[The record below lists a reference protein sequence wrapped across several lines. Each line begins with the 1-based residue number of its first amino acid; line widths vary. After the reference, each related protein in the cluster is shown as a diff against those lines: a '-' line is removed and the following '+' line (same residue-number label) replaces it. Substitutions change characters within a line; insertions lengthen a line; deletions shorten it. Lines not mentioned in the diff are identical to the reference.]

1 MNHYGG
7 VTKHDARD
15 CAEVA
20 KFPRFCPEMRITDLV
35 VALGLVLARE
45 GSVVAQGDSARRF
58 RPRPGARGIGTIGEI
73 PRA

>member
-1 MNHYGG
+1 MNHYVG

-20 KFPRFCPEMRITDLV
+20 KFPRFCPEMRITDLI

-45 GSVVAQGDSARRF
+45 GSV
-58 RPRPGARGIGTIGEI
+58 P
-73 PRA
+73 

>member
-35 VALGLVLARE
+35 VALGLVLARAHIE
-45 GSVVAQGDSARRF
+45 PMAYNSNMYFYFPSLVSF
-58 RPRPGARGIGTIGEI
+58 YCM
-73 PRA
+73 